1 MNAISW
7 TYVILAEAVNPEHG
21 LGYMVELA
29 RTHQKASWS
38 FAGLLVIGGIGL
50 LTDFI
55 IRTDLADPLPLA
67 GGRHERELTKAG
79 TPRRPRRR
87 PASRAP
93 SPSTSAPAAEKKPSY
108 RADLTGAPPK
118 LRVKDL
124 SVTYINR
131 DGDGTEAV
139 RDVSFDVEDKPDV
152 GEVVVFLGPSG
163 CGKSTILKAVAG
175 LLPPTKG
182 EILMDGKPVDGVG
195 RDRGMVFQAYTS
207 FGWLT
212 VRDNVEYGLKLQG
225 VPASERRERS
235 EKYLKS
241 VGLSDFADRY
251 PKDLSGGMKQRVA
264 IARTLINRPRVILM
278 DEPFGALD
286 PQTRWGM
293 QGLLLDVSRSEDPT
307 ILFVTHDVSEA
318 VYLADTV
325 YVLSA
330 RPARLLHR
338 VDVPYFPV
346 RNIELKSAPEFRAV
360 EKKLLDLLYASAIG
374 RILGRPWA
382 PSRRRRRPRRPR
394 RGAAPKTAAPRRP
407 RSQEGISDAARSV
420 ARGAR
425 PRPEPLPEDG
435 LHEPLQPLALRR
447 RAGGGGPHAEPRA
460 GDRGARPRRRCGF
473 STRRTASASA
483 TSSGTR
489 GSRSSGRPSRRRSA
503 PSGSP
508 RWARPSASAWTRSWP
523 GRSRSGA
530 SPRRT
535 RPSRATS

>member
-1 MNAISW
+1 MKEEDAPKPAPQ
-7 TYVILAEAVNPEHG
+7 TGEPGTVAVDVG
-21 LGYMVELA
+21 A
-29 RTHQKASWS
+29 
-38 FAGLLVIGGIGL
+38 AG
-50 LTDFI
+50 
-55 IRTDLADPLPLA
+55 
-67 GGRHERELTKAG
+67 
-79 TPRRPRRR
+79 
-87 PASRAP
+87 
-93 SPSTSAPAAEKKPSY
+93 EKKPSY
-108 RADLTGAPPK
+108 RADLKGAPPK

-139 RDVSFDVEDKPDV
+139 RDISFDVEDKPGV

-182 EILMDGKPVDGVG
+182 EILVDGKAVDGVG

-225 VPASERRERS
+225 VPAAERRERS
-235 EKYLKS
+235 EKYLRS
-241 VGLSDFADRY
+241 VGLSDFAGRY

-293 QGLLLDVSRSEDPT
+293 QGLLLDVSRTEDPT

-325 YVLSA
+325 FILSA

-360 EKKLLDLLYASAIG
+360 EKKLLDLLYTQ
-374 RILGRPWA
+374 A
-382 PSRRRRRPRRPR
+382 P
-394 RGAAPKTAAPRRP
+394 
-407 RSQEGISDAARSV
+407 
-420 ARGAR
+420 
-425 PRPEPLPEDG
+425 
-435 LHEPLQPLALRR
+435 
-447 RAGGGGPHAEPRA
+447 
-460 GDRGARPRRRCGF
+460 
-473 STRRTASASA
+473 
-483 TSSGTR
+483 
-489 GSRSSGRPSRRRSA
+489 
-503 PSGSP
+503 
-508 RWARPSASAWTRSWP
+508 
-523 GRSRSGA
+523 
-530 SPRRT
+530 
-535 RPSRATS
+535 